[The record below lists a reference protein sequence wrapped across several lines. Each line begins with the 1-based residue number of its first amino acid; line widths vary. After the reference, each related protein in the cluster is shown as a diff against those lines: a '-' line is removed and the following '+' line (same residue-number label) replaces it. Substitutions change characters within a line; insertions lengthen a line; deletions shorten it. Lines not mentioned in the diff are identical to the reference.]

1 MEAYNAIHEFNIICL
16 YKTFLDGSLQ
26 NDDDSLDLNGYK
38 LIRADSPS
46 DLKRGSVCIF
56 FK

>member
-16 YKTFLDGSLQ
+16 YETFLDGSLQ